1 MSWVFDLPQYPEWYL
16 IETTNQKLQSA
27 NLDPIRHRQV
37 ALLEIHA

>member
-1 MSWVFDLPQYPEWYL
+1 MDL

-37 ALLEIHA
+37 ALIESHA